1 MDKAPVLIIRSC
13 GWELFNKQWD
23 SIKNKFKGSEFWLFT
38 ALEKDKKLVDERFQR
53 IIQITPT
60 RRLNPFNHIS
70 TILALSPNQFQTVVC
85 IYADSFGIDYGN
97 VRLLMNMISAKERKA
112 FNSKGEWIDIARNMQ
127 IAWDFV
133 DEIQHIFPTFFLW
146 LFKIMI
152 TVKCKWNKIDLHKKK
167 SLMPKK
173 ITLLTNTLVSG
184 GVEVLLLTLIRHLL
198 SRGYQVQFISIAG
211 GRLLKE
217 VRSLPCLVNIY
228 NEDISEDIFS
238 LQHTGWCVKH
248 LKSFEPDILMVFQF
262 RPFLPGLIA
271 GTLAGVPVMLK
282 SENVSSDIAGPF
294 IERQM
299 TILEEMYDRVVAVSE
314 AVKCRLHWL
323 KDDKCK
329 VIFGTNVETQV
340 FSHIKINKVTDDRPL
355 KFLTVARL
363 APEKGI
369 EYLLQAADAVI
380 KKGCKAHF
388 SIVGEGKLHDSL
400 IDLRDSLGL
409 REHVEFLGYRNDIP
423 DLLDKCDGFILPS
436 LIEGLPLVIMEAMMA
451 GRCVI
456 ATAVDG
462 TPEIITHMENGL
474 LVEPRNVEQLT
485 SAIEMLSSNPELIP
499 KLGEQARKKAQ
510 ADLNADTMMDQLEA
524 LFQEEWAKKR

>member
-1 MDKAPVLIIRSC
+1 MQKSIVLIIQSC
-13 GWELFNKQWD
+13 SWALFNKQWEFIQKKY
-23 SIKNKFKGSEFWLFT
+23 SNREFWLFT
-38 ALEKDKKLVDERFQR
+38 TQKITDVRFQR
-53 IIQITPT
+53 IISVSGTK
-60 RRLNPFNHIS
+60 RLNPWNHLL
-70 TILALSPNQFQTVVC
+70 TIMSLNLQCKFHSVVC
-85 IYADSFGIDYGN
+85 LYADTYGIEYSN
-97 VRLLMNMISAKERKA
+97 IRILMSMIQSYEKKA
-112 FNSKGEWIDIARNMQ
+112 LNIKNRWIDIHLQRQ
-127 IAWDFV
+127 LSWDILE
-133 DEIQHIFPTFFLW
+133 EIQFIHPNLFLRFLKIVLQGKHLLDHHSFSHI
-146 LFKIMI
+146 
-152 TVKCKWNKIDLHKKK
+152 HRK
-167 SLMPKK
+167 SPRK
-173 ITLLTNTLVSG
+173 ITFLTGSLVSG
-184 GVEVLLLTLIRHLL
+184 GVEVLLLTMAQKFQE
-198 SRGYQVQFISIAG
+198 RGYQVQLISISG
-211 GRLLKE
+211 GRLIDDFRKKINL
-217 VRSLPCLVNIY
+217 LHIY
-228 NEDISEDIFS
+228 HKGVSDDIFS
-238 LQHTGWCVKH
+238 LRHIGWC
-248 LKSFEPDILMVFQF
+248 LKRLEGFQPDILMVFQF

-299 TILEEMYDRVVAVSE
+299 TILEEMYDRVIAVSE
-314 AVKCRLHWL
+314 AVKRRLHWL

-340 FSHIKINKVTDDRPL
+340 FSKIKINKVTDDRPL
-355 KFLTVARL
+355 EFLTVARL

-369 EYLLQAADAVI
+369 EYLLEAADAVI
-380 KKGCKAHF
+380 KKGCKVHF

-423 DLLDKCDGFILPS
+423 DLLGKCDGFILPS